1 MGKSVM
7 SSVRTPKR
15 RAMSAWPNSWSTTEV
30 KIASISNVLRS
41 IAVAPWPATSQEG
54 DQKEKGAVDVHVDAG
69 DRDELPRPPE
79 RRRAVPWGLASRALL
94 TGRLHGL
101 FLDSGGC
108 FDLSVTT
115 ILRSPLLHCLG
126 DVDPPTD

>member
-15 RAMSAWPNSWSTTEV
+15 RAMSAWPNSWSTTEA
-30 KIASISNVLRS
+30 KIASISNVLRR
-41 IAVAPWPATSQEG
+41 IAVAPWPAT
-54 DQKEKGAVDVHVDAG
+54 
-69 DRDELPRPPE
+69 RPLTAKKAIE
-79 RRRAVPWGLASRALL
+79 SRALL

-115 ILRSPLLHCLG
+115 ILRSPLLHCPG
-126 DVDPPTD
+126 DVDLPTD